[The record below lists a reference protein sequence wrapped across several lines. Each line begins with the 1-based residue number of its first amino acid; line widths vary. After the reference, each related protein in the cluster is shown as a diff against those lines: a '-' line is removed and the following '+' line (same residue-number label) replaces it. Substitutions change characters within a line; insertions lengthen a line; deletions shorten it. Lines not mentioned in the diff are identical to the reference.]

1 MISENALFLVSQ
13 WKTTAFGLDETQT
26 GDYIEVQELV
36 MAWLQ
41 YKKTSVPF
49 SVTKVKLH

>member
-13 WKTTAFGLDETQT
+13 WKTTTFGLDETQT
-26 GDYIEVQELV
+26 ENYIEVQELV

-41 YKKTSVPF
+41 NRKTPVSF
-49 SVTKVKLH
+49 SVTEVKLH